1 MIENHLVIAA
11 VIIGRNKGQRL
22 LNCLNSVRA
31 DLRQIIY
38 VDLDSTDDSLAN
50 AAAAGV
56 PSISLGGKL
65 PCTSARARNMG
76 AVYLSNLKSPPTYV
90 QFIDADCELQ
100 PFWLG
105 KARVFLDRH
114 PDYAVVSACRQDSFH
129 ATSVSSRW
137 FNLLWQPQS
146 GESKTCGNNAFVR
159 LSAFQQLSGY
169 RAEMHTGH
177 QYDLCLRLRKAGWRI
192 YRTDTG
198 MVTRDTVIS
207 RISQW
212 FYRSRSLLGLQKSM
226 KNR

>member
-1 MIENHLVIAA
+1 MIENHSVIAA
-11 VIIGRNKGQRL
+11 VVIGRNKGQRL
-22 LNCLNSVRA
+22 LNCFNSIHPEI
-31 DLRQIIY
+31 RQIVY
-38 VDLDSTDDSLAN
+38 VDLGSTDNSLAN

-56 PSISLGGKL
+56 TGLSLGDNL

-76 AVYLSNLKSPPTYV
+76 AVYLSNLDSPPTYV
-90 QFIDADCELQ
+90 QFIDADCELR

-114 PDYAVVSACRQDSFH
+114 PDYAVVSACRQDSFSD
-129 ATSVSSRW
+129 TSV
-137 FNLLWQPQS
+137 FNHCCNLFWQAPA
-146 GESKTCGNNAFVR
+146 GESNTSGSNAFVR

-207 RISQW
+207 RTSQW
-212 FYRSRSLLGLQKSM
+212 FYRSRSLLGL
-226 KNR
+226 